1 MRSKHGTV
9 ARPLP
14 NIDEPPCLSLSL
26 SLALPLSLPPLS
38 TPCFSFHLYVFNIS
52 PTLCPFS
59 LLFSPLGIPVDTD
72 TSGARLTRQ
81 RVLNGVQK
89 QQRDP
94 GGGYE
99 KRERVVLFS
108 LPLIFLVLSV
118 CFPSFL
124 LSSLPFP
131 TFPLSLLKLY
141 NRNGTLSDAD
151 ISDTASA
158 VSASLS
164 SPVFLSGFSRLLR
177 PSSR

>member
-26 SLALPLSLPPLS
+26 CLPLSLPPLS

-52 PTLCPFS
+52 PTLCPSS

-94 GGGYE
+94 GVVMKKE
-99 KRERVVLFS
+99 REFYSLVLFS
-108 LPLIFLVLSV
+108 LSSTPLVFLVLSV

-124 LSSLPFP
+124 FSSLPSPNAF
-131 TFPLSLLKLY
+131 S
-141 NRNGTLSDAD
+141 
-151 ISDTASA
+151 
-158 VSASLS
+158 VS
-164 SPVFLSGFSRLLR
+164 VEIVQ
-177 PSSR
+177 